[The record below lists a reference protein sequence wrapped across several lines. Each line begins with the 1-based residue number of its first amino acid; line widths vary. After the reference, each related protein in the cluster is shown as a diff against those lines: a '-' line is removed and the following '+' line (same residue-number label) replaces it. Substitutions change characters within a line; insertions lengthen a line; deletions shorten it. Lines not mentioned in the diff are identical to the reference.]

1 MKLSNIFKK
10 TTKTVA
16 KVNVEK
22 LEKQQLEKVIGG
34 VDETP
39 IIINE
44 EAVSG
49 RSPKIKN
56 SW

>member
-10 TTKTVA
+10 ATKTVA